1 LGIVIP
7 KIVLTTGEPAGVGP
21 DITIEALAEEPRDH
35 HLVAIADRG
44 LLEERAALLGR
55 ALPPLEAYDPARVEH
70 TPTPARWILHV
81 PLRQRVEPGRLERG
95 NAAYVLDLLETA
107 CAGLETR
114 RFDALVTAPVH
125 KSILNDEGR
134 AFRGHTEYLARRFGV
149 PRPVM
154 LFVDRS
160 WRVALLT
167 THLPLSAVPRA
178 VTPGAL
184 EETLNVLVEA
194 LKRFYGIAQ
203 PRVAVLGLNPHAGEG
218 GSLGEEER
226 TVLGPALER
235 LGRERGWRLSPP
247 LPADTAFLPEV
258 IDGYDAVLGMY
269 HDQVLPVIKQR
280 GFASAVNVTLGLP
293 FPRTSVDHGTALE
306 RAGRGTAH
314 SENLRA
320 AIRHA
325 VELLAAR
332 DSGRTPGA

>member
-1 LGIVIP
+1 MIP

-21 DITIEALAEEPRDH
+21 DVSIAALAEEPRDH
-35 HLVAIADRG
+35 HLVVVADRG
-44 LLEERAALLGR
+44 LLKDRAALLGR
-55 ALPPLEAYDPARVEH
+55 TLPPLEAYDPARVERA
-70 TPTPARWILHV
+70 TSPARWMLHV
-81 PLRQRVEPGRLERG
+81 PLRQRVEPGRLDRR

-107 CAGLETR
+107 CAGLETG

-125 KSILNDEGR
+125 KGILNDNGR

-149 PRPVM
+149 PRSVM

-167 THLPLSAVPRA
+167 THLPLADVPQA
-178 VTPGAL
+178 VTPVAL
-184 EETLNVLVEA
+184 EETLSILIEA
-194 LKRFYGIAQ
+194 LHRFYGIAQ
-203 PRVAVLGLNPHAGEG
+203 PHVAVLGLNPHAGEG
-218 GSLGEEER
+218 GYLGEEER